1 MMSVLTLKS
10 SIKFE
15 SLLVLNEPSF
25 VFQASVGDVNT
36 DRPGM
41 FDMKGKAK
49 HDAWSGRKGTS
60 KEDAMTEYIS
70 YAKQMLEKHGSA

>member
-1 MMSVLTLKS
+1 
-10 SIKFE
+10 
-15 SLLVLNEPSF
+15 
-25 VFQASVGDVNT
+25 
-36 DRPGM
+36 M